1 MIPAKK
7 RESVSVPFIAA
18 MALSIAALGVL
29 FWSGAGIVSLALVGG
44 TSLVWGTLFWIG
56 LRANARTMQGRWGRI
71 NSEVVELVEKTK
83 ALLEY
88 LTKEFAGQFEQ
99 IREESR
105 QMQQILA
112 DAIEKLINSFTGME
126 EHSNRQQELATA
138 LTRKKAAVTKGQ
150 GGGAKEMDFD
160 SFLAEIDDVLRT
172 FVDATAKNGEVAKS
186 LVIQMNETNGRFQSI
201 LGMLGEVKKIADQ
214 TNLLALNAS
223 IEAARAGQAG
233 KGFGVVAGEVR
244 DLAVRSNKFST
255 EIGDSV
261 GGIAAALKAAES
273 AITEMAS
280 QDMQTVAQS
289 ANHVQDLM
297 TKSKA
302 FNQSLQHSIDQLSDI
317 SQQVTGE
324 VRTAVTSLQFQDM
337 ATQVISHITNRL
349 DVLESVL
356 NGLARLP
363 LTRESGAGEIYE
375 ECDQRL
381 EQFMVGLSEAA
392 ALIENA
398 RPSPV
403 SQKSMAQG
411 DIELF

>member
-7 RESVSVPFIAA
+7 RESVSGAFIAA
-18 MALSIAALGVL
+18 MVLSIAALGVL
-29 FWSGAGIVSLALVGG
+29 FWGGAGSVSLALVGG
-44 TSLVWGTLFWIG
+44 TSLVWGTLFWLG
-56 LRANARTMQGRWGRI
+56 LRANAKTLQGRWGKI

-88 LTKEFAGQFEQ
+88 LTTEFAGQFEQ

-138 LTRKKAAVTKGQ
+138 LTRKKAAVAKGQ
-150 GGGAKEMDFD
+150 SGGAKEMDFD

-186 LVIQMNETNGRFQSI
+186 LVIQMNETSGRFQSI

-223 IEAARAGQAG
+223 VEAARAGQAG

-244 DLAVRSNKFST
+244 DLAVRSNKFSA
-255 EIGDSV
+255 EIGESV
-261 GGIAAALKAAES
+261 GGIAAALKEAES

-289 ANHVQDLM
+289 AKHVQDLM

-302 FNQSLQHSIDQLSDI
+302 FNESLQHSIDQLSDI

-363 LTRESGAGEIYE
+363 LTTESDAGDIYE
-375 ECDQRL
+375 ECDRRL
-381 EQFMVGLSEAA
+381 EQFMVGLNEAA